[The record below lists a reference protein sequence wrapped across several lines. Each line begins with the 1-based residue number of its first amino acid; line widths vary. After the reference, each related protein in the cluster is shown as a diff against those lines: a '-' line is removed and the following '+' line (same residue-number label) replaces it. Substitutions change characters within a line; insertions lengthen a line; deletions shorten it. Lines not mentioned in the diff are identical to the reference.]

1 MKAYLLPSVTYP
13 DIVNYLVFSPSPY
26 SSEDLKS
33 YKGLDAYN
41 QFVYLHIE
49 QITFDSEMWNEMCAK
64 TKHIFVTAILPELI
78 GKFYSRLPN
87 TNILSASAC
96 NSSRSGESE
105 TSSCI
110 TNEELWCFCNQVE
123 SGRMMCCDN
132 DKCKLKW
139 FHYLCLGISCAP
151 RGKWYCPDCRK
162 LSQFQSKR
170 GKKPAK

>member
-1 MKAYLLPSVTYP
+1 MPTSAWSEDESLLPSVTYP
-13 DIVNYLVFSPSPY
+13 DIVNYLVFSPRTY

-41 QFVYLHIE
+41 QFVLRS
-49 QITFDSEMWNEMCAK
+49 QRMSEKPLQPWVVAER
-64 TKHIFVTAILPELI
+64 TGRILAVHC
-78 GKFYSRLPN
+78 
-87 TNILSASAC
+87 TCMA
-96 NSSRSGESE
+96 GESE
-105 TSSCI
+105 TSSCN

-123 SGRMMCCDN
+123 SGRMICCNN